1 MSPAVGRAL
10 PPAEVDCRWWK
21 QGYCARGKT
30 CYFRHD
36 EAMAGVDNK
45 KLEETGA
52 RGKGKGKAKAK
63 VNPSADI
70 PASRDGRW

>member
-1 MSPAVGRAL
+1 M
-10 PPAEVDCRWWK
+10 WWK

-45 KLEETGA
+45 KPDAEP
-52 RGKGKGKAKAK
+52 RGNGKGKAKAM
-63 VNPSADI
+63 NNSPSESTVDREGKLA
-70 PASRDGRW
+70 